1 MFAHIEGTVAEKNAD
16 SIVLDVHG
24 VGFLLTVSGATLAA
38 APAAGER
45 MKLYTVL
52 NVREDAM
59 ELFGFYSREEKR
71 MYERLRGV
79 SGVGSRMAMQVLSGM
94 SLRDLSVALAAGDVH
109 ALTRIPG
116 IGKKTAQRL
125 VLEALSQSD
134 RRNAAHRRIRL
145 PHRRLQRP
153 RGRGRLRADRA
164 GLHRLRSG
172 QSGRAGRRA
181 DGRRQPDDLPR
192 PEGQRFRRRPDLS
205 AFLPAGIDLA
215 GRLCYNSLKLKNAV

>member
-1 MFAHIEGTVAEKNAD
+1 MFAHIEGTIAEKNAD

-125 VLEALSQSD
+125 VLELRDKIDETQLTGASVSPIAASSGPEAEAVSALIALGFTASEAAKAVGQVAGQTDDANQMIFLALKGSD
-134 RRNAAHRRIRL
+134 
-145 PHRRLQRP
+145 
-153 RGRGRLRADRA
+153 
-164 GLHRLRSG
+164 SG
-172 QSGRAGRRA
+172 AGR
-181 DGRRQPDDLPR
+181 
-192 PEGQRFRRRPDLS
+192 
-205 AFLPAGIDLA
+205 I
-215 GRLCYNSLKLKNAV
+215 

>member
-71 MYERLRGV
+71 MFERLRSV
-79 SGVGSRMAMQVLSGM
+79 SGVGPRMALSILSSM
-94 SLRDLSVALAAGDVH
+94 PLNDLSIALVAGDAA
-109 ALTRIPG
+109 ALTRVPG

-125 VLEALSQSD
+125 VLE
-134 RRNAAHRRIRL
+134 
-145 PHRRLQRP
+145 
-153 RGRGRLRADRA
+153 LRDKVDDAE
-164 GLHRLRSG
+164 LTG
-172 QSGRAGRRA
+172 QSAA
-181 DGRRQPDDLPR
+181 
-192 PEGQRFRRRPDLS
+192 
-205 AFLPAGIDLA
+205 AAAPAGSAESEAIAALMALGYASSEAARAVSAVAGKATKADEMIFLA
-215 GRLCYNSLKLKNAV
+215 LKSLGS